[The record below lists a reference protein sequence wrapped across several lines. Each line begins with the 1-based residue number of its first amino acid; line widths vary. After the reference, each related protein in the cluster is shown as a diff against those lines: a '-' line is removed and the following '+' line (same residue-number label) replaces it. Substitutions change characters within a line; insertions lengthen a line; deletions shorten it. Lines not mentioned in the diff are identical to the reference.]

1 MVLHILYMSGAMGMY
16 TSCTCMGKQ
25 HWYMTFVDI
34 CTCTELLRN
43 VALDL
48 SEAVAFWN
56 ITKWAFGRRE

>member
-1 MVLHILYMSGAMGMY
+1 MAWELQVHEWYYTYCTCSGAMGMY

-48 SEAVAFWN
+48 GTLQNGFQ
-56 ITKWAFGRRE
+56 